1 MTPHYRL
8 PIVLVSLLF
17 IALVVTVVLLLR
29 ADYDSQEIASYL
41 SSPLSCGGCLIAP
54 PTNCANLSLPECN
67 LSGAN
72 LSNAIFSGAHFT
84 KTVLSNTRLA
94 GAKFTHATFY
104 KANLQNATVD
114 STTDWTDV
122 KVCDSVWLD
131 GTRRDDGA
139 GCAPGP

>member
-1 MTPHYRL
+1 MNPRFRL
-8 PIVLVSLLF
+8 PLVLASLLF
-17 IALVVTVVLLLR
+17 IAFIIMLALLLR

-54 PTNCANLSLPECN
+54 RANCANRTLPECN

-72 LSNAIFSGAHFT
+72 LSNADFSDAHFT
-84 KTVLSNTRLA
+84 GTVLSNTRLA
-94 GAKFTHATFY
+94 GAKFAHATFN
-104 KANLQNATVD
+104 KANLQNAMVD
-114 STTDWTDV
+114 PTTDWTDV